1 MRAPPES
8 RSLPQAPRPRWSNSE
23 SNRESTHPRASAHP
37 ALCAF
42 SLGPAVD
49 PRLLQPCSG
58 SASESVQGSAQC
70 RASPIRHGARCLE
83 SSVDSQ
89 PSSPAGPPFPGRR
102 HAAGRSRVPPAHP
115 LPRVSASLGAL
126 ASRPLPRALPLPT
139 AASARRTFGN
149 HTSLARPF
157 LGGKIGNRRHFLQAV
172 AFTQHQTVSPPN
184 TCSISGSATVPLQP
198 IQHSAS
204 QGPHHRYIQRYQ
216 RPSRA
221 PTA

>member
-8 RSLPQAPRPRWSNSE
+8 RSLPQATRPRWSNSE

-37 ALCAF
+37 ARCAF

-70 RASPIRHGARCLE
+70 RATPIRHGARCLE

-89 PSSPAGPPFPGRR
+89 PSSPAGRPFPGRR

-115 LPRVSASLGAL
+115 LPRVSASLGAP

-139 AASARRTFGN
+139 AASARWASQITC
-149 HTSLARPF
+149 TPLARRKNQRQAALPPSGR
-157 LGGKIGNRRHFLQAV
+157 LHPAPDCKLANHLLQ
-172 AFTQHQTVSPPN
+172 
-184 TCSISGSATVPLQP
+184 L
-198 IQHSAS
+198 
-204 QGPHHRYIQRYQ
+204 
-216 RPSRA
+216 
-221 PTA
+221 